1 MSKKLVIGWFTFTC
15 CEDSTILFV
24 ELMNENYF
32 KWKEQI
38 EFKHCKMLKSK
49 NEMGQFDVAFV
60 EGAIST
66 DEDKKELEKIRGLS
80 KYLVAIGS
88 CACSGYPSAQRNDFD
103 EKTKKEILPVLKN
116 YNLWENVLSLDKIV
130 KVDDNVPGCPMTTK
144 KFMEVLDKYLKLFEV
159 V

>member
-80 KYLVAIGS
+80 KYLVAIG
-88 CACSGYPSAQRNDFD
+88 
-103 EKTKKEILPVLKN
+103 
-116 YNLWENVLSLDKIV
+116 
-130 KVDDNVPGCPMTTK
+130 
-144 KFMEVLDKYLKLFEV
+144 
-159 V
+159 